1 MKKSTERVYVITGPA
16 GVGKTT
22 VANYLRRHFGL
33 HRVVT
38 HTTRPP
44 RPGEQN
50 GVDYYFETPAS
61 MKKRDLL
68 EKVDYDHHQYGSS
81 REGLAAGWR
90 DGHNNVIVLD
100 TVGAATYRQKLGEQA
115 VVIYLT
121 VSMID
126 ALAKRIQARGDRK
139 RDIKSR
145 LTARENQRDSALP
158 EELRQSAYVVVNDYW
173 PKTKRRLN
181 RLMASFGETAQ
192 NL

>member
-1 MKKSTERVYVITGPA
+1 
-16 GVGKTT
+16 
-22 VANYLRRHFGL
+22 
-33 HRVVT
+33 
-38 HTTRPP
+38 
-44 RPGEQN
+44 
-50 GVDYYFETPAS
+50 
-61 MKKRDLL
+61 MKKRSLL

-81 REGLAAGWR
+81 REGLAAGWQE
-90 DGHNNVIVLD
+90 GHNDVIVLD
-100 TVGAATYRQKLGEQA
+100 TVGAVTYRRKLGEQA

-121 VSMID
+121 VSMLD

-158 EELRQSAYVVVNDYW
+158 EELRQAAFVVVNDYW

-181 RLMASFGETAQ
+181 RLMASFGERAQ